1 MTTSD
6 RPMRR
11 AGRTGGVGRAHRP
24 RRQSRRVRLT
34 RTIVVFVSLVLVT
47 TAVVYGVKSL
57 TPHHSTTDSCQVVGE
72 TTGTVYALK
81 PVQLV
86 NASIIADVAMRRGLP
101 EQAVI
106 VALATAQQESK
117 LTNLDYGDA
126 DSVGLFQQRPSQGW
140 GTPEQILDPVYS
152 SGKFFDALVKVR
164 NWQGLTVAAAAQ
176 AVQRSAFPDA
186 YTSWQPLGTALGA
199 ALTGLTLTQLSC
211 RLGHPGVDVKAQH
224 SSAGSTIA
232 SPAAS
237 AAPSSD
243 VPIATSLVAAVSGLT
258 SGLATDL
265 QVTAPTVVAHG
276 TKSTTVTV
284 TGLAPLGT
292 NTGTSA
298 DPATAKH
305 RTATV
310 AAWALAHAAEGITSV
325 VVGTQ
330 EWRPD
335 RDGWHST
342 NTSAAAGAVVMTVA
356 TR

>member
-6 RPMRR
+6 RPTRPVRR
-11 AGRTGGVGRAHRP
+11 ARRP

-34 RTIVVFVSLVLVT
+34 RTIVVFVSLVLVA

-57 TPHHSTTDSCQVVGE
+57 TPHHSVADSCQVVGE

-81 PVQLV
+81 PAQLV

-140 GTPEQILDPVYS
+140 GSEEQILDPVYS

-164 NWQGLTVAAAAQ
+164 NWEGLTVAAAAQ

-199 ALTGLTLTQLSC
+199 ALTGLTMTQLTC
-211 RLGHPGVDVKAQH
+211 RLGHPGLDVKGRP
-224 SSAGSTIA
+224 SSTASTVA

-237 AAPSSD
+237 TAPAADLP
-243 VPIATSLVAAVSGLT
+243 VATSLVAAVSGLT
-258 SGLATDL
+258 SGLASDL
-265 QVTAPTVVAHG
+265 QITAPAVVAHG
-276 TKSTTVTV
+276 TKSATITV
-284 TGLAPLGT
+284 TGLAPMGAG
-292 NTGTSA
+292 NDAGA
-298 DPATAKH
+298 DH

-310 AAWALAHAAEGITSV
+310 AAWALAHASEGITSV

-335 RDGWHST
+335 RDGWHPTST
-342 NTSAAAGAVVMTVA
+342 TAAAGAVILTVA

>member
-6 RPMRR
+6 RPVPPVRR
-11 AGRTGGVGRAHRP
+11 ARRPRP

-34 RTIVVFVSLVLVT
+34 RTIVVFVSLVLVA

-57 TPHHSTTDSCQVVGE
+57 TPHHTVADSCQVVGQ
-72 TTGTVYALK
+72 TTGTVYAMK
-81 PVQLV
+81 PDQLV

-140 GTPEQILDPVYS
+140 GSPAQILDPVYA

-199 ALTGLTLTQLSC
+199 ALTGLTLTQLTC
-211 RLGHPGVDVKAQH
+211 RLGHPGLDVKGAKPP
-224 SSAGSTIA
+224 SSGSSPLA
-232 SPAAS
+232 SPAA
-237 AAPSSD
+237 ASSSPPAD
-243 VPIATSLVAAVSGLT
+243 LPIATSLVAAVSGLT

-265 QVTAPTVVAHG
+265 QVTSPTVVAHG
-276 TKSTTVTV
+276 TKSATITV
-284 TGLAPLGT
+284 TGLAPVG
-292 NTGTSA
+292 TGTDEGA
-298 DPATAKH
+298 VH

-310 AAWALAHAAEGITSV
+310 SAWALAHASEGITSV
-325 VVGTQ
+325 VAGTQ

-335 RDGWHST
+335 RDGWHP
-342 NTSAAAGAVVMTVA
+342 TSIAAAAGVVIITVA

>member
-6 RPMRR
+6 RPTRR
-11 AGRTGGVGRAHRP
+11 VPRARRP

-34 RTIVVFVSLVLVT
+34 RTIVVLVSLVLVA

-57 TPHHSTTDSCQVVGE
+57 TPHRTVADSCQVVGQ

-81 PVQLV
+81 PDQLL
-86 NASIIADVAMRRGLP
+86 NASIITDVAMRRGLP
-101 EQAVI
+101 EEAVI

-117 LTNLDYGDA
+117 LSNIDYGDA

-140 GTPEQILDPVYS
+140 GSEEQILDPVYS
-152 SGKFFDALVKVR
+152 SGKFFDALVRVP
-164 NWQGLTVAAAAQ
+164 NWEGLTVAAAAQ

-199 ALTGLTLTQLSC
+199 ALTGVTVTQLTC
-211 RLGHPGVDVKAQH
+211 RLGHPGLDVKGAAKS
-224 SSAGSTIA
+224 SSASTLS

-237 AAPSSD
+237 SDSTAPSTD
-243 VPIATSLVAAVSGLT
+243 LPIATSLVAAVSGLT

-265 QVTAPTVVAHG
+265 GITAPTVVAHG
-276 TKSTTVTV
+276 TKSATITV
-284 TGLAPLGT
+284 TGLAPVG
-292 NTGTSA
+292 TGTDA
-298 DPATAKH
+298 EAAH
-305 RTATV
+305 RTASV
-310 AAWALAHAAEGITSV
+310 SAWAIAHASEGITSV
-325 VVGTQ
+325 VVDTQ

-335 RDGWHST
+335 RDGWHP
-342 NTSAAAGAVVMTVA
+342 TSATAASGTVIITVA

>member
-6 RPMRR
+6 RPTRPTRPVRR
-11 AGRTGGVGRAHRP
+11 ARRVRRP
-24 RRQSRRVRLT
+24 RRQNRRVRLT
-34 RTIVVFVSLVLVT
+34 RTVVVFVSLALVG

-57 TPHHSTTDSCQVVGE
+57 TPHHTVADSCQVVGE

-81 PVQLV
+81 PSQLV

-106 VALATAQQESK
+106 VALATAEQESK

-140 GTPEQILDPVYS
+140 GSVEQILDPVYS

-199 ALTGLTLTQLSC
+199 ALTGLTLTQLTC
-211 RLGHPGVDVKAQH
+211 RLGHPGLNVKGAK
-224 SSAGSTIA
+224 SSGSTVA

-237 AAPSSD
+237 NAPSAD
-243 VPIATSLVAAVSGLT
+243 LPIATSLVAAVSGLT

-276 TKSTTVTV
+276 TKSATITV
-284 TGLAPLGT
+284 TGLAPVG
-292 NTGTSA
+292 TGTDA
-298 DPATAKH
+298 GAAH

-310 AAWALAHAAEGITSV
+310 AAWALAHASEGITSV

-335 RDGWHST
+335 RDGWHPTST
-342 NTSAAAGAVVMTVA
+342 TAAAGAVIITVA

>member
-6 RPMRR
+6 RPMRPARQARR
-11 AGRTGGVGRAHRP
+11 ARRP
-24 RRQSRRVRLT
+24 LRHSRRVRLT
-34 RTIVVFVSLVLVT
+34 RTIVVFVSLALVA
-47 TAVVYGVKSL
+47 TAVGYGVKSL
-57 TPHHSTTDSCQVVGE
+57 TPHHTVADSCQVVGQ
-72 TTGTVYALK
+72 TTGTVYQLK
-81 PVQLV
+81 PDQLV

-106 VALATAQQESK
+106 IALATAQQESK
-117 LTNLDYGDA
+117 LSNLDYGDA

-140 GTPEQILDPVYS
+140 GSPEQILDPVYA

-199 ALTGLTLTQLSC
+199 ALTGMTLTQLTC
-211 RLGHPGVDVKAQH
+211 RLGHPGVEVKHAAT
-224 SSAGSTIA
+224 SSTASALSA

-237 AAPSSD
+237 TAPSTD
-243 VPIATSLVAAVSGLT
+243 LPIATSLVAAVSGVT

-265 QVTAPTVVAHG
+265 DITAPTVVAHG
-276 TKSTTVTV
+276 AKAATITV
-284 TGLAPLGT
+284 TGLAPVG
-292 NTGTSA
+292 TGTDA
-298 DPATAKH
+298 QAAH

-310 AAWALAHAAEGITSV
+310 SAWALAHASEGITSV
-325 VVGTQ
+325 VVGTE

-335 RDGWHST
+335 RDGWHPTST
-342 NTSAAAGAVVMTVA
+342 TAAAGAVIITVA

>member
-6 RPMRR
+6 RPTRPVRR
-11 AGRTGGVGRAHRP
+11 ARRARRP
-24 RRQSRRVRLT
+24 RRQTRRVRLT
-34 RTIVVFVSLVLVT
+34 RTIVVFVSLLLVA

-57 TPHHSTTDSCQVVGE
+57 TPHHTVADSCQVVGE

-81 PVQLV
+81 PDQLL
-86 NASIIADVAMRRGLP
+86 NASIIADVAMRRDLP

-140 GTPEQILDPVYS
+140 GSKEQILDPLYS

-164 NWQGLTVAAAAQ
+164 NWEGLTVAAAAQ

-199 ALTGLTLTQLSC
+199 ALTGLTLSQLTC
-211 RLGHPGVDVKAQH
+211 RLGHPGLDVKGAKAS
-224 SSAGSTIA
+224 SSAPSLA

-237 AAPSSD
+237 TAPSTD
-243 VPIATSLVAAVSGLT
+243 LPIATSLVAAVSGLT
-258 SGLATDL
+258 SGLASDL

-276 TKSTTVTV
+276 TKSATITI
-284 TGLAPLGT
+284 TGLAPVGT
-292 NTGTSA
+292 GNDA
-298 DPATAKH
+298 AAQH

-310 AAWALAHAAEGITSV
+310 AAWALAHASEGINSV

-335 RDGWHST
+335 RNGWHPTST
-342 NTSAAAGAVVMTVA
+342 TVAAGAVIMTVA

>member
-1 MTTSD
+1 
-6 RPMRR
+6 
-11 AGRTGGVGRAHRP
+11 
-24 RRQSRRVRLT
+24 
-34 RTIVVFVSLVLVT
+34 VSLVLVV
-47 TAVVYGVKSL
+47 TAVVFGVKSL
-57 TPHHSTTDSCQVVGE
+57 TPHHPVADSCKVVGQ
-72 TTGTVYALK
+72 TTGTVYALD
-81 PVQLV
+81 PDQLL
-86 NASIIADVAMRRGLP
+86 NASIITDVAMRRGLP

-117 LTNLDYGDA
+117 LKNLDYGDA

-140 GTPEQILDPVYS
+140 GLQEQILDPVYA

-186 YTSWQPLGTALGA
+186 YASWQPLGTALGA
-199 ALTGLTLTQLSC
+199 ALTGLTLTQLTC
-211 RLGHPGVDVKAQH
+211 RLGHPGLDLKGAKPA
-224 SSAGSTIA
+224 SSGSTLS

-237 AAPSSD
+237 SPPSTD
-243 VPIATSLVAAVSGLT
+243 LPIATSLVAAVSGLA

-276 TKSTTVTV
+276 TKSATITV
-284 TGLAPLGT
+284 TGLEAVGT
-292 NTGTSA
+292 GNA
-298 DPATAKH
+298 AAAQH

-335 RDGWHST
+335 RDGWHPTST
-342 NTSAAAGAVVMTVA
+342 TAAAGAVIMTVA

>member
-6 RPMRR
+6 RPVRR
-11 AGRTGGVGRAHRP
+11 ARRARRP

-34 RTIVVFVSLVLVT
+34 RTIVVFVSLVLVA
-47 TAVVYGVKSL
+47 TAAVYGVKSL
-57 TPHHSTTDSCQVVGE
+57 TPHHTVADSCQVVGE
-72 TTGTVYALK
+72 TTGTVYAMQ
-81 PVQLV
+81 PDQLL

-140 GTPEQILDPVYS
+140 GTPTQILDPVYS

-164 NWQGLTVAAAAQ
+164 DWEGLTVAAAAQ

-199 ALTGLTLTQLSC
+199 ALTGLTLTQLTC
-211 RLGHPGVDVKAQH
+211 RLGRPGLDVK
-224 SSAGSTIA
+224 SAKPSNSASTLA

-237 AAPSSD
+237 TAPSTD
-243 VPIATSLVAAVSGLT
+243 LPIATSLVAAVSGLT

-276 TKSTTVTV
+276 TKSATITI
-284 TGLAPLGT
+284 TGLEPVGT
-292 NTGTSA
+292 GNDA
-298 DPATAKH
+298 AAQH

-310 AAWALAHAAEGITSV
+310 AAWALAHASEGITSV
-325 VVGTQ
+325 VAGTQ

-335 RDGWHST
+335 RNGWHP
-342 NTSAAAGAVVMTVA
+342 TSVVAATGAVIITVA

>member
-1 MTTSD
+1 M
-6 RPMRR
+6 RPVRR
-11 AGRTGGVGRAHRP
+11 ARRP
-24 RRQSRRVRLT
+24 RRHSRRVRLT
-34 RTIVVFVSLVLVT
+34 RTIVVFVSLVLVA

-57 TPHHSTTDSCQVVGE
+57 TPHHTVADSCQVVGE
-72 TTGTVYALK
+72 TTGTVYAMK
-81 PVQLV
+81 PDQLV

-140 GTPEQILDPVYS
+140 GTPTQILDPVYA

-164 NWQGLTVAAAAQ
+164 NWEGLTVAAAAQ

-199 ALTGLTLTQLSC
+199 ALTGLTLTQLTC
-211 RLGHPGVDVKAQH
+211 RLGRPGIDVKGAKT
-224 SSAGSTIA
+224 SSSGSSPLA
-232 SPAAS
+232 SPAA
-237 AAPSSD
+237 ASSPPPAD
-243 VPIATSLVAAVSGLT
+243 LPVATSLLAAVSGLT

-276 TKSTTVTV
+276 TRSATITI
-284 TGLAPLGT
+284 TGLDPIG
-292 NTGTSA
+292 TGTDA
-298 DPATAKH
+298 DAVH
-305 RTATV
+305 RTGTV
-310 AAWALAHAAEGITSV
+310 AAWAVAHASEGITSV

-335 RDGWHST
+335 RDGWHPTST
-342 NTSAAAGAVVMTVA
+342 GAASGAVIITVA

>member
-6 RPMRR
+6 RPMRPVRR
-11 AGRTGGVGRAHRP
+11 ARPARRP

-34 RTIVVFVSLVLVT
+34 RTIVVFVSLALVA
-47 TAVVYGVKSL
+47 TAVVYGVTSL
-57 TPHHSTTDSCQVVGE
+57 TPHHTVADSCQVVGE
-72 TTGTVYALK
+72 TTGTVYAMK
-81 PVQLV
+81 PDQLV

-140 GTPEQILDPVYS
+140 GTPAQILDPVYS
-152 SGKFFDALVKVR
+152 SGKFFDALVRVHD
-164 NWQGLTVAAAAQ
+164 WEGLTVAAAAQ

-199 ALTGLTLTQLSC
+199 ALTGLTLTQLTC
-211 RLGHPGVDVKAQH
+211 RLGHPGLDVKGAKP
-224 SSAGSTIA
+224 SSSGPTIA

-237 AAPSSD
+237 APPSTD
-243 VPIATSLVAAVSGLT
+243 LPVATSLVAAVSGLT

-265 QVTAPTVVAHG
+265 EVTAPAVVAHG
-276 TKSTTVTV
+276 TKSATITV
-284 TGLAPLGT
+284 TGLAPVGAGT
-292 NTGTSA
+292 DA
-298 DPATAKH
+298 VH

-310 AAWALAHAAEGITSV
+310 SAWALAHASEGVTSV
-325 VVGTQ
+325 VVGAQ

-335 RDGWHST
+335 RDGWHP
-342 NTSAAAGAVVMTVA
+342 TSAAAASGAVIITVA

>member
-6 RPMRR
+6 RPMRPVR
-11 AGRTGGVGRAHRP
+11 GARRP
-24 RRQSRRVRLT
+24 RRQTRRVRLT
-34 RTIVVFVSLVLVT
+34 RTIVVFVSLVLVA
-47 TAVVYGVKSL
+47 TAVVFGVRSL
-57 TPHHSTTDSCQVVGE
+57 TPHHTVADSCQVVGE
-72 TTGTVYALK
+72 TTGTVYALQ
-81 PVQLV
+81 PDQLL

-117 LTNLDYGDA
+117 LTNIDYGDA

-140 GTPEQILDPVYS
+140 GSEQQILDPVYS

-164 NWQGLTVAAAAQ
+164 DWEGLTVAAAAQ

-199 ALTGLTLTQLSC
+199 ALTGLTLTQLTC
-211 RLGHPGVDVKAQH
+211 RLGHPGLDVKSAKT
-224 SSAGSTIA
+224 SSTASSSLA
-232 SPAAS
+232 SPAVAS
-237 AAPSSD
+237 SAPPAD
-243 VPIATSLVAAVSGLT
+243 LPLATSLVAAVSGLT

-265 QVTAPTVVAHG
+265 QITEPTVVAHG
-276 TKSTTVTV
+276 TKSATITV
-284 TGLAPLGT
+284 TGLAPVG
-292 NTGTSA
+292 TGTDA
-298 DPATAKH
+298 VH

-310 AAWALAHAAEGITSV
+310 SAWALAHAAEGITSV
-325 VVGTQ
+325 VVGNE

-335 RDGWHST
+335 RDGWHP
-342 NTSAAAGAVVMTVA
+342 TSATAAAGAVIITVA

>member
-6 RPMRR
+6 RPMRPVRR
-11 AGRTGGVGRAHRP
+11 ARRP

-34 RTIVVFVSLVLVT
+34 RTIVVFVSLVLVA

-57 TPHHSTTDSCQVVGE
+57 TPHHAVADSCQVVGE

-81 PVQLV
+81 PDQLL
-86 NASIIADVAMRRGLP
+86 NASIIVDVAMRRGLP
-101 EQAVI
+101 EQAVV

-140 GTPEQILDPVYS
+140 GSEDQILDPIYA

-164 NWQGLTVAAAAQ
+164 NWEGLTVAAAAQ

-199 ALTGLTLTQLSC
+199 ALTGLTLTQLTC
-211 RLGHPGVDVKAQH
+211 RLGHPGLDVKGAK
-224 SSAGSTIA
+224 SSSTGSTLA

-237 AAPSSD
+237 TAPSAD
-243 VPIATSLVAAVSGLT
+243 LPIATSLVAAVSGLT

-265 QVTAPTVVAHG
+265 QVTAPTVVARG
-276 TKSTTVTV
+276 TKSATITI
-284 TGLAPLGT
+284 TGLAPVG
-292 NTGTSA
+292 TGTGDDA
-298 DPATAKH
+298 GAVH
-305 RTATV
+305 RAATV
-310 AAWALAHAAEGITSV
+310 AAWALAHASEGITSV

-335 RDGWHST
+335 RNGWHPTST
-342 NTSAAAGAVVMTVA
+342 TAAAGAVIITVA

>member
-6 RPMRR
+6 RHPQPVRR
-11 AGRTGGVGRAHRP
+11 ARRARRPQRP
-24 RRQSRRVRLT
+24 RQHSRRVRLT
-34 RTIVVFVSLVLVT
+34 RTIVVFVSLVLVA

-57 TPHHSTTDSCQVVGE
+57 TPHHTVTDSCQVVGQ
-72 TTGTVYALK
+72 TTGTVYALQ
-81 PVQLV
+81 PEQLL
-86 NASIIADVAMRRGLP
+86 NASIITDVAMRRGLP

-117 LTNLDYGDA
+117 LKNLDYGDA

-140 GTPEQILDPVYS
+140 GSEEQILDPIYS

-199 ALTGLTLTQLSC
+199 ALTGLTLTQLTC
-211 RLGHPGVDVKAQH
+211 RLGHPGLDVKGKPS
-224 SSAGSTIA
+224 SSALSLAPTGAST
-232 SPAAS
+232 PPS
-237 AAPSSD
+237 ADLP
-243 VPIATSLVAAVSGLT
+243 VATSLVGAVSGLT
-258 SGLATDL
+258 SGLASDL

-276 TKSTTVTV
+276 TKSATITV
-284 TGLAPLGT
+284 TGLATVG
-292 NTGTSA
+292 TGTDA
-298 DPATAKH
+298 GAAH

-310 AAWALAHAAEGITSV
+310 AAWALAHASEGITSV

-335 RDGWHST
+335 RDGWHPT
-342 NTSAAAGAVVMTVA
+342 NTTAAAGAVIITVA

>member
-1 MTTSD
+1 M
-6 RPMRR
+6 RPVRR
-11 AGRTGGVGRAHRP
+11 ARRAPRAQRP
-24 RRQSRRVRLT
+24 RRHSRRVRLT
-34 RTIVVFVSLVLVT
+34 RTVVVFVSLVLVT

-57 TPHHSTTDSCQVVGE
+57 TPHHTAADSCQVVGE

-81 PVQLV
+81 PAQLV

-140 GTPEQILDPVYS
+140 GSPEQILDPVYS

-164 NWQGLTVAAAAQ
+164 NWEGLTVAAAAQ

-199 ALTGLTLTQLSC
+199 ALTGLTLTQLTC
-211 RLGHPGVDVKAQH
+211 RLGHPGLDVKAKS
-224 SSAGSTIA
+224 SSAGSTLA

-237 AAPSSD
+237 IAPSSD
-243 VPIATSLVAAVSGLT
+243 VPVATSLVAAMSGLT

-276 TKSTTVTV
+276 TKSATITV

-292 NTGTSA
+292 GNA
-298 DPATAKH
+298 ATAQH

-310 AAWALAHAAEGITSV
+310 AAWALAHASEGITSV

-335 RDGWHST
+335 RDGWHPTST
-342 NTSAAAGAVVMTVA
+342 TAAAGAVIMTVA